1 MMALFRFAPPRL
13 ASFCRLSLLA
23 AVLALSPGAASAADT
38 IVKPVP
44 SPMPA
49 TGPTVA
55 AAEEFCGDPSDRA
68 EVLIQR
74 YAAKPDLK
82 EVYKSTDYVAYS
94 DDAKNSSIMYTFTTP
109 GHPAHPAAV
118 CRKPMKDGDK
128 LIIKMVVVCDGEKD
142 ACAKLRNDFNVMTAK
157 MQVEADQ
164 MMARDK
170 KQ

>member
-1 MMALFRFAPPRL
+1 
-13 ASFCRLSLLA
+13 
-23 AVLALSPGAASAADT
+23 
-38 IVKPVP
+38 
-44 SPMPA
+44 
-49 TGPTVA
+49 
-55 AAEEFCGDPSDRA
+55 
-68 EVLIQR
+68 
-74 YAAKPDLK
+74 
-82 EVYKSTDYVAYS
+82 
-94 DDAKNSSIMYTFTTP
+94 MYTFTTP